1 MNRMLIFILALV
13 AYVLNSQLQ
22 ASNVSFMDSFN
33 SAPFFDGRSL
43 SGEYIIDPFP
53 LHEVNEDKKSV
64 FDAQDRL
71 SQSIKSG
78 DINSIGAIKDFAYL
92 QSMAARGNTYALNF
106 FFGIFQ
112 DGNLFGQTLQG
123 FQAQP
128 ERAEFFDA
136 LTELSISWKTAQT
149 KESKAAILDRINSIV
164 AQSELFDK
172 IQHIKLADPEKFNEI
187 IGEVIGILVRKFGKN
202 QKELA
207 DKFGLSKS
215 SIYRT
220 LKKQTL
226 GEKATS
232 PTTIFKVFRS
242 HATNLQSLLG
252 LTSEQYTQ
260 FTDEL
265 DQIFAQVKPQTS
277 TAAAGLRHRNTSTLS
292 RISETAAYE

>member
-1 MNRMLIFILALV
+1 MNRILIFIVALV
-13 AYVLNSQLQ
+13 AYDVSSQLQ

-43 SGEYIIDPFP
+43 SGEYITDPFP
-53 LHEVNEDKKSV
+53 LHEVNEDKKPV
-64 FDAQDRL
+64 FDAEDRL
-71 SQSIKSG
+71 SATLKSG
-78 DINSIGAIKDFAYL
+78 SLNSVEAIKEFAYL
-92 QSMAARGNTYALNF
+92 QRMAARGNTYALSF
-106 FFGIFQ
+106 FFDIFRN
-112 DGNLFGQTLQG
+112 GSLFGRELPN
-123 FQAQP
+123 FHEQP

-164 AQSELFDK
+164 AQSKLFDN

-187 IGEVIGILVRKFGKN
+187 IGEIIGILVRKFGKN

-252 LTSEQYTQ
+252 LTSPQYTQ

-277 TAAAGLRHRNTSTLS
+277 TAAAGLHHRNTSTLS